1 MGKIKVHYFNPTC
14 ELAVANGSFSYMPPL
29 LLQEMERDLSIL
41 PFVFGTSSDI
51 VLTENP
57 PTEKF
62 KDFLIRFGFELPRF
76 CKISDFNTI
85 TSDTIDELCPWGW
98 SPAVHFKLKE
108 LKERCTASFKHSP
121 IYNWNENHQLLY
133 ERSSALNLLSDIL
146 KHESSNYFIDQSMKG
161 IIATNSNEIE
171 AFQKKHKAIVLKAP
185 MSSSGRGIQI
195 IRNQHLN
202 TSNKQW
208 ISGVL
213 KQQKYLIVEPFL
225 EKIIDLSFQF
235 QIQDD
240 SSINYLGNSFFETST
255 TGQYK
260 GTLIHPELAQLLPN
274 EDPFKIN
281 EVIQITANAI
291 SQSLKDSVYP
301 KYYRGLL
308 GIDAMFFKSSG
319 QTLIQP
325 CIEVNCRENMGILT
339 MLLEQRI
346 HSDAKGKFQLFYGS
360 SGEYLKFS
368 EEQLK
373 LNPPKQIEGKFHS
386 GFLPL
391 VEPDRFKKF
400 GAYINCYSR

>member
-1 MGKIKVHYFNPTC
+1 MQNTKVHYFNPTC
-14 ELAVANGSFSYMPPL
+14 ELAVANGSFSYMPPI

-41 PFVFGTSSDI
+41 PFVFGTISDI

-62 KDFLIRFGFELPRF
+62 KNFLTGFGFELPSF
-76 CKISDFNTI
+76 CRISDFNATF
-85 TSDTIDELCPWGW
+85 SDTIDELCPWGW

-108 LKERCTASFKHSP
+108 LKERCTASFKQSP

-146 KHESSNYFIDQSMKG
+146 KHWASNYFIDQSMKG
-161 IIATNSNEIE
+161 IIVTNSNEIE
-171 AFQKKHKAIVLKAP
+171 AFQKKHKTIVLKAP

-202 TSNKQW
+202 TSNRQW

-213 KQQKYLIVEPFL
+213 KQQKYLIIEPFL
-225 EKIIDLSFQF
+225 EKTIDLSFQF

-240 SSINYLGNSFFETST
+240 FHINYLGNSFFETST

-260 GTLIHPELAQLLPN
+260 GTLIHPELNQLLPN
-274 EDPFKIN
+274 EDPLKIN
-281 EVIQITANAI
+281 EIIQITANAI
-291 SQSLKDSVYP
+291 CQALKDSIYA
-301 KYYRGLL
+301 KHYRGLL
-308 GIDAMFFKSSG
+308 GIDAILFNSSG

-325 CIEVNCRENMGILT
+325 CIEVNCRRNMGILT
-339 MLLEQRI
+339 MLLEDGI

-360 SGEYLKFS
+360 TGEYLKFS

-391 VEPDRFKKF
+391 VEPDLFKKF
-400 GAYINCYSR
+400 GAYINCDCR